1 MDFWSKRNCSVEISS
16 FLRYPSSRFYR
27 SKIWNWG
34 YCPKSWNW
42 GFWMWRFVRQR
53 VLKFAFAWSADFA
66 SRYRCELWM
75 YFYQGPVKLGFQFCR
90 ICGIVRCSDKSQLAL
105 VCSDLFIF
113 LSSAA
118 AEVVFALSWTHK
130 LENIVIHSHSIE
142 PSERGPWVW
151 FFSFDAIPEVSDSQ
165 ISASCLQDW
174 LSSAF
179 FCRFW
184 HILFF
189 FIQSL
194 GFTLRE
200 SWQKFEQRSRWGGP
214 TPIAKRFFYLVRL
227 LEIDADPFSCSWS
240 VRPWSGYWNRS
251 LAHFS
256 WLISVAFSKHLPPRH
271 LYCFILQWHWCL
283 SLLIILS
290 KKCFGSWC

>member
-1 MDFWSKRNCSVEISS
+1 MYLFVYPLQQLKLS
-16 FLRYPSSRFYR
+16 LRYLGHISWRILLYTRIPLNLPNEVLESDSSLLTQFLKCQTLRSVQVVYR
-27 SKIWNWG
+27 IG
-34 YCPKSWNW
+34 YLLL
-42 GFWMWRFVRQR
+42 FF
-53 VLKFAFAWSADFA
+53 ADFDT
-66 SRYRCELWM
+66 
-75 YFYQGPVKLGFQFCR
+75 FC
-90 ICGIVRCSDKSQLAL
+90 
-105 VCSDLFIF
+105 
-113 LSSAA
+113 
-118 AEVVFALSWTHK
+118 
-130 LENIVIHSHSIE
+130 
-142 PSERGPWVW
+142 
-151 FFSFDAIPEVSDSQ
+151 
-165 ISASCLQDW
+165 
-174 LSSAF
+174 
-179 FCRFW
+179 
-184 HILFF
+184 F